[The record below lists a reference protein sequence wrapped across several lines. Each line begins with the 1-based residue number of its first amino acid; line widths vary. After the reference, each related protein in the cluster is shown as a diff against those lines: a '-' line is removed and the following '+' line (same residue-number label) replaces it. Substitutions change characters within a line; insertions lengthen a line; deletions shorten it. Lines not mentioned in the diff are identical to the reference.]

1 MHALVWRGVVA
12 VLLFTTPVGLKAEA
26 SDLPLPRFVSLKGSP
41 ANLRIG
47 PGVRYGI
54 EWIFVRSGIP
64 LEIYQEYGN
73 WRRVRDWEGTSGW
86 IYGPLLSGRR
96 TAVTAPWN
104 RENIPLRKNPTADS
118 SITAWLEPEIPVELV
133 RCDGQWCRVAV
144 DTMAGFVK
152 QIRLWGAYP
161 NEVL

>member
-1 MHALVWRGVVA
+1 MRAIFYCGFITA
-12 VLLFTTPVGLKAEA
+12 LLFAAPTGLRAEA
-26 SDLPLPRFVSLKGSP
+26 SALPIPRFVSLKGSP

-47 PGVRYGI
+47 PGVQYDI
-54 EWIFVRSGIP
+54 EWTFVRPGIP

-73 WRRVRDWEGTSGW
+73 WRHVRDWEGTSGW

-96 TAVTAPWN
+96 TAVTAPWDRN
-104 RENIPLRKNPTADS
+104 NIALRKKPTAES
-118 SITAWLEPEIPVELV
+118 PVTAWLEPEIPIELV

-152 QIRLWGAYP
+152 QTRLWGAYP
-161 NEVL
+161 GEVL